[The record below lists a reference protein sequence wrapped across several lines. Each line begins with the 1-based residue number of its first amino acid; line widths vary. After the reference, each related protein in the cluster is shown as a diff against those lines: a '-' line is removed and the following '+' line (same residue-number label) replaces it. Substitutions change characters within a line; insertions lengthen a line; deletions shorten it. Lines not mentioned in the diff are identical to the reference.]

1 MEEMEVEEFEDPSSE
16 RVLTWGSP
24 QLIHLISIGSSI
36 INHPAIVGTPMG
48 LRNLHLCVQQLLT
61 FPESHLPALGSPL
74 LEVLA
79 TGVEACRVISLLWTT
94 TTFCRQII

>member
-1 MEEMEVEEFEDPSSE
+1 
-16 RVLTWGSP
+16 
-24 QLIHLISIGSSI
+24 
-36 INHPAIVGTPMG
+36 MG
-48 LRNLHLCVQQLLT
+48 LGNLHLGVQQLLT

-79 TGVEACRVISLLWTT
+79 TGVEASRVISLLWTT